1 MTVVRGGALGDF
13 VVTLPLLRAL
23 ATGGRRVRLVGNRE
37 AASALFAPDAESVD
51 DERWMGLFADGVD
64 LPAATGAALVLMRD
78 AAVARRVLAGGWE
91 PVVAGR
97 PFPGPESG
105 LHVVDHLL
113 AVSGLVGAN
122 AVPWVEV
129 DAVAV
134 DGWRR
139 RFGEG
144 YAVVHPGSG
153 SARKNWPG
161 DRFAEVARR
170 RARGGS
176 QVVQLMGPAE
186 QGALATAGE
195 IVRAA
200 GQSARGASSAMRGG
214 ERGEDDAEGGVEVVA
229 GLELREV
236 SALLAGADLYV
247 GNDSGISHLAAA
259 VGAPTVAIFG
269 PTRAA
274 RWAPR
279 GPNVSVL
286 EPSRRCALCA
296 VAEERAAACD
306 CIGTIA
312 VEQVLAEIEEVA
324 RRVHPAS

>member
-1 MTVVRGGALGDF
+1 M
-13 VVTLPLLRAL
+13 
-23 ATGGRRVRLVGNRE
+23 RLVGNRD

-51 DERWMGLFADGVD
+51 DERWIGLFADGVA

-78 AAVARRVLAGGWE
+78 AAVARRLLAGGWE

-97 PFPGPESG
+97 PFPGRESG

-113 AVSGLVGAN
+113 AVSGLLGAD
-122 AVPWVEV
+122 AVPRVEV
-129 DAVAV
+129 DAVVV

-139 RFGEG
+139 RFGDG

-170 RARGGS
+170 WARGGS
-176 QVVQLMGPAE
+176 RVVQLVGPAE
-186 QGALATAGE
+186 EGALTTVGE
-195 IVRAA
+195 IARAA
-200 GQSARGASSAMRGG
+200 ERSTDGAGSAVRGG
-214 ERGEDDAEGGVEVVA
+214 ERGEAEGEVEVLA
-229 GLELREV
+229 GLGLREV
-236 SALLAGADLYV
+236 SALLAGAGLYV

-269 PTRAA
+269 PTRAS

-279 GPNVSVL
+279 GPNVSVV

-296 VAEERAAACD
+296 VAEERPAACD

-324 RRVHPAS
+324 HRVHPAS